1 MDLVIMAAGMGSRF
15 GGLKQIEPIG
25 PNGEFIIDYNI
36 YDAIQNGFDRVVL
49 IIKKEQEAIFRET
62 IGKRLEHHV
71 KVEYVYQEPNIPGV
85 TIERTKPWGTAQAIL
100 CTKDTVKG
108 PFAVINS
115 DDYYGADCFKV
126 LHDFLVNIK
135 PNECGTVGY
144 NVLKTITESGSVKR
158 GVLEEKDNIVTKIT
172 ESLIEK
178 KDNKIYATKLGTTE
192 TIEIPSTTR
201 VSMNALAFT
210 QDIFKHLETGLK
222 HFIETAKDLTK
233 DEYLIPELIESKIET
248 KELTLKMINTTAQ
261 WFGMTYKEDL
271 DIVKEKINKYI
282 NDDLYPNNLWQ

>member
-49 IIKKEQEAIFRET
+49 IIKKEQEEIFRET

-233 DEYLIPELIESKIET
+233 MNI
-248 KELTLKMINTTAQ
+248 
-261 WFGMTYKEDL
+261 
-271 DIVKEKINKYI
+271 
-282 NDDLYPNNLWQ
+282 

>member
-15 GGLKQIEPIG
+15 GGLKQIEPVG

-36 YDAIQNGFDRVVL
+36 YDALFYGFNRVVL
-49 IIKKEQEAIFRET
+49 IIKEEQEEIFKET
-62 IGKRLEHHV
+62 IGKRLQKHIDV
-71 KVEYVYQEPNIPGV
+71 AYVYQKSDIPGV

-100 CTKDTVKG
+100 CTKGVVKG
-108 PFAVINS
+108 SFAVINS
-115 DDYYGADCFKV
+115 DDYYGRDCFKV
-126 LHDFLVNIK
+126 LHEFLTNIK

-144 NVLKTITESGSVKR
+144 NVLKTITDSGSVKR
-158 GVLEEKDNIVTKIT
+158 GVLEEKDNVVTKIT

-192 TIEIPSTTR
+192 TKEISSDTR

-210 QDIFKHLETGLK
+210 QDIYKHLETGLK
-222 HFIETAKDLTK
+222 DFIDNTKDLTK
-233 DEYLIPELIESKIET
+233 DEYLIPELIQNKIET
-248 KELTLKMINTTAQ
+248 NELTLKMINTTAK

-271 DIVKEKINKYI
+271 EIVKDKLKEYI
-282 NDDLYPNNLWQ
+282 KEGIYPENLWQ

>member
-1 MDLVIMAAGMGSRF
+1 M
-15 GGLKQIEPIG
+15 
-25 PNGEFIIDYNI
+25 
-36 YDAIQNGFDRVVL
+36 
-49 IIKKEQEAIFRET
+49 
-62 IGKRLEHHV
+62 
-71 KVEYVYQEPNIPGV
+71 
-85 TIERTKPWGTAQAIL
+85 
-100 CTKDTVKG
+100 
-108 PFAVINS
+108 
-115 DDYYGADCFKV
+115 
-126 LHDFLVNIK
+126 HDFLVNIK

-201 VSMNALAFT
+201 VSMNDLAFT
-210 QDIFKHLETGLK
+210 QDIFKHLETGLN

-261 WFGMTYKEDL
+261 WFGMTYKEYL